1 LPIIILDGKILLNYN
16 YKEVF
21 RGENLKIVN
30 FSWIHVIKDSVLN
43 RYVFYNTIKGEVIE
57 DINQDGDI
65 ISCTDF
71 KFNLADEKYLWL
83 KELVFESDDSTNID
97 NNEQ

>member
-1 LPIIILDGKILLNYN
+1 MILRRDGLMTSVNILRLYLPNYC
-16 YKEVF
+16 
-21 RGENLKIVN
+21 
-30 FSWIHVIKDSVLN
+30 VIKDSVLN